1 MGNFRKFVFSSILMA
16 GLASSFVE
24 PCFAQGNKSL
34 IFSQDGKQKSK
45 EKNKND
51 FQKINDLK
59 LEEKEDELKNG
70 LLKSLPEEKYSFLNT
85 VGQKL
90 ASIKNLSGKQIL
102 KILVAA
108 SGLASSLVL
117 ANYILRKTNIFGIK
131 STKQVTQEE
140 LQNKTNEDTMGDE
153 NSEIQGV
160 KSKSSGKNGVKDED
174 SAATCKET
182 TGDENIK
189 NQEKKSENTEK
200 KDVKNEESNTTKN
213 MQPGKEDNNEGVTE
227 NSGSEKINVR
237 PLDNRKTGNTVLY
250 CGFAA
255 IYVFGVIIAAL
266 VESEISNEK
275 KVTPWIALSWLD
287 VVGQSCSKLVTE
299 AKTAMLDN

>member
-34 IFSQDGKQKSK
+34 IFSQDGKKKSK

-59 LEEKEDELKNG
+59 LKEKENELKNE

-90 ASIKNLSGKQIL
+90 ASIKNLSQKQIL
-102 KILVAA
+102 KILVAT

-153 NSEIQGV
+153 NSENQGV

-213 MQPGKEDNNEGVTE
+213 MQPGKEDNNKDVTE
-227 NSGSEKINVR
+227 NSGSEKSNTKPLGVR
-237 PLDNRKTGNTVLY
+237 RAENILLCY
-250 CGFAA
+250 GFFMVVYLPGVVAAA
-255 IYVFGVIIAAL
+255 I
-266 VESEISNEK
+266 VEH
-275 KVTPWIALSWLD
+275 KVNTNNAVTSWIAFSWLD
-287 VVGQSCSKLVTE
+287 AVGQSVKLLTRDQ
-299 AKTAMLDN
+299 TTILDN